1 MAQNEATSPHVQA
14 LTVPEA
20 QALADRLFSRSQS
33 TLFVASPEV
42 RRDLC
47 MASRAIRSMLHAI
60 DRLASRCEDEAH
72 LLRAFQVD
80 VGGLLTWLAE
90 PEVRPSSSS
99 SSVET
104 GNATTLGSSLTQS
117 GRQ

>member
-1 MAQNEATSPHVQA
+1 MAKADDDVIHPNVKT

-33 TLFVASPEV
+33 TMFVASPEV

-60 DRLASRCEDEAH
+60 DRFASRCEDEAH
-72 LLRAFQVD
+72 LLRAFKVD
-80 VGGLLTWLAE
+80 VGGC
-90 PEVRPSSSS
+90 
-99 SSVET
+99 
-104 GNATTLGSSLTQS
+104 
-117 GRQ
+117 